1 MNDPRPSPGPARA
14 SAAYPGHFS
23 RRAFVKGASLL
34 AASVPVAAL
43 VQPLPMN
50 ASVAPVV
57 PSPQAVRQRGL
68 LFDASDL
75 PRIRANLREAR
86 FSELW
91 REMSTMDQATDTSVA
106 AETAFLEKEMR
117 FTNHGSHM
125 VRARAALERAAFQYV
140 TTGDEAQLGLARLAL
155 RKICDF
161 PKWDYF
167 LEGGRTVIG
176 LQRAPEASI
185 AVACALDWL
194 GPVLTAE
201 ESARA
206 EQCLADKGAMA
217 CYTTLYGMKY
227 PDRVKGWT
235 NDPEDE
241 FPFKPDLSRWP
252 LILNST
258 NLKTVPIAGLGVAA
272 CWLHGRH
279 PQAAHWL
286 ALARSSARAFV
297 EMFHPDGS
305 YDEGPMYWS
314 YTASH
319 LAFFAEVM
327 YRTLGVDDRSLLN
340 YPGTM
345 RYALA
350 MSMPTAGAPI
360 VPPESQ
366 RRPAQP
372 YAVLEPA
379 HDIVNFGDSGVN
391 LDTSLA
397 PWVARVHRDP
407 VAQYMA
413 QQVGIIKSHWGA
425 IWYDPSLPAAAPGSE
440 QFDVR
445 LDNDWVISRT
455 GWKPEDGVLA
465 FRSGGPGNH
474 EHADRNSLIFKAYG
488 ERLLNDPLRAGYA
501 PKNPRWALRQTSAHN
516 AVLVDGQGHQYHDGH
531 EGTNASWAWARIGA
545 YHTGPGW
552 MTLTSDATEAYALV
566 QPAIKCVRRTAIYL
580 KPDVV
585 ILLDQV
591 SLEGAPKTVQLR
603 YQVFNDDQAGRATAG
618 AQGFLITRPRAT
630 LTATIYAAGAVK
642 VKTGQLGLPADD
654 GVFPYAEVESAAANR
669 HEVLTVALAQAA
681 GGQSGTLAAAHD
693 GAGWHIT
700 GEHQGRKVDVRI
712 TLGADGVPTVA
723 VG

>member
-1 MNDPRPSPGPARA
+1 MKSLPPGSAPVSLPPAGA
-14 SAAYPGHFS
+14 SRLS
-23 RRAFVKGASLL
+23 RREFVTGAALL
-34 AASVPVAAL
+34 AAGVPAL
-43 VQPLPMN
+43 AQLPSLSMP
-50 ASVAPVV
+50 ASLPTVV
-57 PSPQAVRQRGL
+57 PPPTAARRSGL
-68 LFDASDL
+68 LFDAADL
-75 PRIRANLREAR
+75 PRIRANLRDAR
-86 FSELW
+86 FSGLW

-106 AETAFLEKEMR
+106 AETAFLEREMR
-117 FTNHGSHM
+117 YTNHGSHM
-125 VRARAALERAAFQYV
+125 VRARAALERAAFKYV
-140 TTGDEAQLGLARLAL
+140 TTGEADQLGLARLAL
-155 RKICDF
+155 RRICDF

-167 LEGGRTVIG
+167 LENGRQVIG

-194 GPVLTAE
+194 GPVLTPAE
-201 ESARA
+201 VARA
-206 EQCLADKGAMA
+206 EQCLADKGAAA
-217 CYTTLYGMKY
+217 CYRTLYGMKY
-227 PDRVKGWT
+227 PDRVRGWT

-258 NLKTVPIAGLGVAA
+258 NLKTVPIAGLGIAA

-279 PQAAHWL
+279 PEAPRWL

-297 EMFHPDGS
+297 EMFQPDGS

-327 YRTLGVDDRSLLN
+327 YRTLGVDDRALLN

-391 LDTSLA
+391 LDMSLA

-407 VAQYMA
+407 QSQYLAQH
-413 QQVGIIKSHWGA
+413 VGVMKSHWGA
-425 IWYDPSLPAAAPGSE
+425 IWYDPSLPAKAPGPD
-440 QFDVR
+440 QLDVR
-445 LDNDWVISRT
+445 LDNDWVVSRT
-455 GWKPEDGVLA
+455 GWAPADGVLA

-474 EHADRNSLIFKAYG
+474 EHADRNSLIFKVYG

-501 PKNPRWALRQTSAHN
+501 PKNPRWLLRQTCAHN

-531 EGTNASWAWARIGA
+531 EGTNASWAWARLTA
-545 YHTGPGW
+545 FQTGPSW
-552 MTLTSDATEAYALV
+552 LALTSDATEAYALV
-566 QPAIKCVRRTAIYL
+566 QPAIKRVRRTAVYL
-580 KPDVV
+580 KPDVLV
-585 ILLDQV
+585 LLDHV
-591 SLEGAPKTVQLR
+591 SLSGAAKPVQLR
-603 YQVFNDDQAGRATAG
+603 FQVFNDDALGQVTSGAGN
-618 AQGFLITRPRAT
+618 FVITRPGAT
-630 LTATIYAAGAVK
+630 LAASVVAVGACTVR
-642 VKTGQLGLPADD
+642 TGQLDLPVAD
-654 GVFPYAEVESAAANR
+654 GVFPYAEIESAAANE
-669 HEVLTVALAQAA
+669 HEVLTLATAQPK
-681 GGQSGTLAAAHD
+681 GTAPGRLTAERE
-693 GAGWHIT
+693 GADWRIRGT
-700 GEHQGRKVDVRI
+700 HQGRRLDVRI
-712 TLGADGVPTVA
+712 TPGGVVVA
-723 VG
+723 

>member
-1 MNDPRPSPGPARA
+1 MNTST
-14 SAAYPGHFS
+14 SA
-23 RRAFVKGASLL
+23 V
-34 AASVPVAAL
+34 
-43 VQPLPMN
+43 
-50 ASVAPVV
+50 
-57 PSPQAVRQRGL
+57 SPQNSIHKRGL

-75 PRIRANLREAR
+75 PRIRANLQDAR
-86 FSELW
+86 FSSLW

-106 AETAFLEKEMR
+106 TETVFLEREMR

-125 VRARAALERAAFQYV
+125 VRARVALECAAFKYV
-140 TTGDEAQLGLARLAL
+140 TTGDAAQLGLARLAL
-155 RKICDF
+155 RKICEF

-167 LEGGRTVIG
+167 LEGGHTVIG

-194 GPVLTAE
+194 GTVLTPE
-201 ESARA
+201 EIARA

-227 PDRVKGWT
+227 PDRVRGWT

-241 FPFKPDLSRWP
+241 YPFKPDLSRWP

-258 NLKTVPIAGLGVAA
+258 NLKTVPIAGLGIAA

-279 PQAAHWL
+279 PQAARWL

-305 YDEGPMYWS
+305 YDEGPLYWS

-327 YRTLGVDDRSLLN
+327 YRTLGVDDRALLN
-340 YPGTM
+340 YPGTL

-379 HDIVNFGDSGVN
+379 NDIVSFGDSGVN

-397 PWVARVHRDP
+397 PWVARVHHDP
-407 VAQYMA
+407 VAQHMA
-413 QQVGIIKSHWGA
+413 RNVGVIKSHWGA
-425 IWYDPSLPAAAPGSE
+425 IWYDPSLPAVAPGPE
-440 QFDVR
+440 LLDVR
-445 LDNDWVISRT
+445 LDNDWVVSRT
-455 GWKPEDGVLA
+455 GWAAADGVFA

-474 EHADRNSLIFKAYG
+474 EHADRNSFILKVHG

-501 PKNPRWALRQTSAHN
+501 YTNKRWLLRQTCAHN
-516 AVLVDGQGHQYHDGH
+516 AVLIDGQGHQYHDGR
-531 EGTNASWAWARIGA
+531 EGTNASWAWAHLVA
-545 YHTGPGW
+545 YQTGPGW
-552 MTLTSDATEAYALV
+552 MTLTSDATEAYVLV
-566 QPAIKCVRRTAIYL
+566 QPATKRVRRTAVYL
-580 KPDVV
+580 KPDVLV
-585 ILLDQV
+585 LFDQV
-591 SLEGAPKTVQLR
+591 SVTGTAKSVQLR
-603 YQVFNDDQAGRATAG
+603 YQVFNDDLAGSVTAG
-618 AQGFLITRPRAT
+618 ATDFFITRPGAT
-630 LTATIYAAGAVK
+630 LAATIYGTGALV
-642 VKTGQLGLPADD
+642 VRTGQLELPVDD
-654 GVFPYAEVESAAANR
+654 GVFPYAEVESAAA
-669 HEVLTVALAQAA
+669 
-681 GGQSGTLAAAHD
+681 
-693 GAGWHIT
+693 
-700 GEHQGRKVDVRI
+700 GEHEILAVASAQPKGAKPGLLTAVREGLGWWIHGTHLGRKIDVRI
-712 TLGADGVPTVA
+712 TLRADGLPKVS
-723 VG
+723 VGSAD

>member
-1 MNDPRPSPGPARA
+1 MNSPAANAPSDPVSRRGE
-14 SAAYPGHFS
+14 FS
-23 RRAFVKGASLL
+23 RRDFVRSTSLL
-34 AASVPVAAL
+34 AAGLPAASLLLPLTLNAAGPAAGSPPVGGR
-43 VQPLPMN
+43 
-50 ASVAPVV
+50 S
-57 PSPQAVRQRGL
+57 RGL

-125 VRARAALERAAFQYV
+125 VRARAALERAAFHYV
-140 TTGDEAQLGLARLAL
+140 TTGDQAQLGLARLAL
-155 RKICDF
+155 QKICDF

-167 LEGGRTVIG
+167 LEGGKTVIG
-176 LQRAPEASI
+176 LQRAPEAAI

-194 GPVLTAE
+194 GPVLTPE
-201 ESARA
+201 EIARA

-241 FPFKPDLSRWP
+241 YPFKPDLSRWP

-258 NLKTVPIAGLGVAA
+258 NLKTVPIAGLGIAA

-279 PQAAHWL
+279 PQAAQWL

-314 YTASH
+314 YTASN
-319 LAFFAEVM
+319 LALFAEVM
-327 YRTLGVDDRSLLN
+327 YRTLGVDDRGLIN
-340 YPGTM
+340 YKGTM

-407 VAQYMA
+407 LSQYVAQN
-413 QQVGIIKSHWGA
+413 VGVIKSHWGA
-425 IWYDPSLPAAAPGSE
+425 IWYDPALPVAAPGPE
-440 QFDVR
+440 QLDVR

-474 EHADRNSLIFKAYG
+474 EHADRNSLIFKVYG

-516 AVLVDGQGHQYHDGH
+516 AVLVAGQGHQYHDGH

-545 YHTGPGW
+545 YQTGPGW
-552 MTLTSDATEAYALV
+552 MMLTSDATEAYALV
-566 QPAIKCVRRTAIYL
+566 QPDITCVRRTAVYL
-580 KPDVV
+580 KPDVL

-591 SLEGAPKTVQLR
+591 NLAGPGKAIQVR
-603 YQVFNDDQAGRATAG
+603 YQVFNDDEAGRVTAG
-618 AQGFLITRPRAT
+618 AKNFRITRPQAT
-630 LTATIYAAGAVK
+630 LEAAVYAAGAVT

-654 GVFPYAEVESAAANR
+654 GVFPYAEVESAAATD
-669 HEVLTVALAQAA
+669 HEVLTVAT
-681 GGQSGTLAAAHD
+681 GQKTGSTPGSLTVLREGT
-693 GAGWHIT
+693 GWWIH
-700 GEHQGRKVDVRI
+700 GEHQGRKIDVR
-712 TLGADGVPTVA
+712 LVPDAKGLPALVI
-723 VG
+723 G

>member
-1 MNDPRPSPGPARA
+1 
-14 SAAYPGHFS
+14 
-23 RRAFVKGASLL
+23 
-34 AASVPVAAL
+34 
-43 VQPLPMN
+43 MN
-50 ASVAPVV
+50 ASVSRAMP
-57 PSPQAVRQRGL
+57 PPASVRQRGL

-75 PRIRANLREAR
+75 PRIRANLREPR
-86 FSELW
+86 FASLW

-125 VRARAALERAAFQYV
+125 VRARAALERAAFHYV
-140 TTGDEAQLGLARLAL
+140 TTGDPAQLGLARLAL
-155 RKICDF
+155 RKVCDF

-176 LQRAPEASI
+176 LQRAPEATI

-201 ESARA
+201 ETARA
-206 EQCLADKGAMA
+206 EQCLADKGAAA

-227 PDRVKGWT
+227 PDRVRGWT

-258 NLKTVPIAGLGVAA
+258 NLKTVPIAGLGIAA

-279 PQAAHWL
+279 PQAAQWL

-327 YRTLGVDDRSLLN
+327 YRTLGVDDRALLN

-345 RYALA
+345 RHALA
-350 MSMPTAGAPI
+350 LSMPTAGAAI

-379 HDIVNFGDSGVN
+379 QDIVNFGDAGVN

-407 VAQYMA
+407 LAQYMSRH
-413 QQVGIIKSHWGA
+413 VGVIKSHWGA
-425 IWYDPSLPAAAPGSE
+425 IWYDPSLPAEAPGPE
-440 QFDVR
+440 LLDVR
-445 LDNDWVISRT
+445 LDNDWVVSRT
-455 GWKPEDGVLA
+455 GWAAADGVLA

-474 EHADRNSLIFKAYG
+474 EHADRNSLIFKVHG

-501 PKNPRWALRQTSAHN
+501 PKNPRWKLRQTSAHT

-531 EGTNASWAWARIGA
+531 EGTNASWSWAHLLA
-545 YHTGPGW
+545 FQTGPGW
-552 MTLTSDATEAYALV
+552 MMLTSDATEAYALV
-566 QPAIKCVRRTAIYL
+566 QPATKRVQRTVVYL
-580 KPDVV
+580 KPDVLV
-585 ILLDQV
+585 LLDQV
-591 SLEGAPKTVQLR
+591 SLTGAAKPVQLR
-603 YQVFNDDQAGRATAG
+603 YQVFNDDLAGSVMAG
-618 AQGFLITRPRAT
+618 PTDFVITRPRAT
-630 LTATIYAAGAVK
+630 LAASVYAAGSLV
-642 VKTGQLGLPADD
+642 VKTGRLDLPPDD
-654 GVFPYAEVESAAANR
+654 GVFPYAEVESAAANE
-669 HEVLTVALAQAA
+669 HEVLTVATAQAA
-681 GGQSGTLAAAHD
+681 GEQPGALAAVRD
-693 GAGWHIT
+693 GAGWRIH
-700 GEHQGRKVDVRI
+700 GAHQGRKIELR
-712 TLGADGVPTVA
+712 LTVNPGGIPA
-723 VG
+723 LIHG